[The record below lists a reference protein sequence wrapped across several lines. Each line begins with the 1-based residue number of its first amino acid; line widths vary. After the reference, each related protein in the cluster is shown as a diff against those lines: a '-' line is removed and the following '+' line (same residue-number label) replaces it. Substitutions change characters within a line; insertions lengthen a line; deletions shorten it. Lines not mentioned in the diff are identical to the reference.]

1 MKTLKRFSFIL
12 LIMLFGCASTEVVL
26 SEYDESIDFDQY
38 NTFVLCIDDLFVE
51 NTLYPNY
58 DNNEV
63 RQLIGDAIEKEMV
76 TLGHKTNVLNPQ
88 LQAGFKLIVEKKEA
102 TFYNCEVS
110 DEYNYWRESTI
121 DTIVYTEETL
131 VVYVSDFEKNQII
144 WQASMTCNLNRSK
157 SKLQPYVN
165 ELVEILF
172 NEYPK
177 VVNTL

>member
-1 MKTLKRFSFIL
+1 MKTLKHFSFIVL
-12 LIMLFGCASTEVVL
+12 LMLFGCASTEAVL
-26 SEYDESIDFDQY
+26 SEFDESVDFDQY

-51 NTLYPNY
+51 NTLYPEY

-63 RQLIGDAIEKEMV
+63 RRLIGDAVENQMEV
-76 TLGHKTNVLNPQ
+76 LGHKTNVLDPQ
-88 LQAGFKLIVEKKEA
+88 LQAGFRLIVEKKEA
-102 TFYNCEVS
+102 TFYNCEIN

-131 VVYVSDFEKNQII
+131 VVYVSSFEKNQII
-144 WQASMTCNLNRSK
+144 WQASLTCNLNRSEA
-157 SKLQPYVN
+157 KLKAYVN
-165 ELVEILF
+165 ELVETLF